1 MVFRFTLSGKNTHIF
16 FVFFNEGFPFEIKNV
31 KNKPI
36 PKECQGT
43 KRKYIL
49 VMTLSPERRRLLD
62 PNMSGAVVIDI
73 KYQDVFIVVF
83 ILFLWGIVLRIFFQ
97 RWGMLTLKVL
107 VGGGFLCEKN

>member
-1 MVFRFTLSGKNTHIF
+1 M
-16 FVFFNEGFPFEIKNV
+16 
-31 KNKPI
+31 
-36 PKECQGT
+36 
-43 KRKYIL
+43 
-49 VMTLSPERRRLLD
+49 LD

-107 VGGGFLCEKN
+107 VGGGFL